1 MSSLI
6 ESMMKRALSKTEGKA
21 NMKIWT
27 DCFLKMYQSELKE
40 LSKINGGKNIK
51 SIPRG
56 SMEDISSI
64 DLPIM
69 PK

>member
-1 MSSLI
+1 
-6 ESMMKRALSKTEGKA
+6 
-21 NMKIWT
+21 
-27 DCFLKMYQSELKE
+27 MYQSELKE